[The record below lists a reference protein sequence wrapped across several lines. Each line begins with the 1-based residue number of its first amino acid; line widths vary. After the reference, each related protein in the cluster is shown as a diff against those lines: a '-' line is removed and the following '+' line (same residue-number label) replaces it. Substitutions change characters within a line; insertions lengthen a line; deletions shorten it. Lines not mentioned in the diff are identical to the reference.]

1 MVALTNWVS
10 LRRVRRRLNRS
21 LRLLAG
27 AGRIGNHRGIMTP
40 GDLFTTE
47 VLALLGGIGMIL
59 FGMQTMTAALK
70 ELAGGSARAAL
81 ARFTRT
87 PLTGVATGAVATAV
101 VQSSHATT
109 LMTIGFVGAGMLSFP
124 QALGILFGA
133 NIGTTATGWI
143 VVLVGFKLQLGVV
156 ALPLLFAASLLAVLG
171 GAQWARLGRGVAGFA
186 LLFIGI
192 DAMQAGMAGFEGRLT
207 PGDLPGAGWLARLQ
221 LLGLGIAITVL
232 TQSSSAGMA
241 AALVLLGAGTLSFDQ
256 AAAIVIGMNIGSTT
270 TAVMA
275 SIGGSVA
282 MRQAALANLL
292 FNIVTGALAFL
303 LLDLLVPL
311 LRDNVLFPDD
321 QTALVLFHTGF
332 NLIGTAL
339 FLPFARPYARAI
351 QWLVPDRDRALAD
364 RLDPALLDDPGSAIT
379 AAATTARAV
388 TEELFIALG
397 DALRPGGTLGALPR
411 SRARAE
417 AAVDALD
424 AYLARIVV
432 PADKAEMLARYGAL
446 LHQFDH
452 LHRLTHRAGQQGRI
466 LHAMQEARLARPA
479 RLLGGLL
486 RRAAARPDEA
496 AKISDRL
503 DRLERRLA
511 RIEDRLRVQAIG
523 QAAARGLAT
532 ARVFAL
538 TDSIRWLRR
547 TTAHADRILHY
558 QALAQ

>member
-1 MVALTNWVS
+1 
-10 LRRVRRRLNRS
+10 
-21 LRLLAG
+21 
-27 AGRIGNHRGIMTP
+27 MTA
-40 GDLFTTE
+40 GDLFNTE
-47 VLALLGGIGMIL
+47 VLALLGGIGMIM

-70 ELAGGSARAAL
+70 DMAGGSARAGL
-81 ARFTRT
+81 ERFTRT

-124 QALGILFGA
+124 QALGIMFGA

-143 VVLVGFKLQLGVV
+143 VVLVGFKLRLGVV

-232 TQSSSAGMA
+232 TQSSSAGVA

-282 MRQAALANLL
+282 MRQAALANLM

-303 LLDLLVPL
+303 LLDLMVPL
-311 LRDNVLFPDD
+311 LRDSVLFPDD

-332 NLIGTAL
+332 NLAGTAL
-339 FLPFARPYARAI
+339 FLPFARPYARAV
-351 QWLVPDRDRALAD
+351 QWLIPDHDKPLTD
-364 RLDPALLDDPGSAIT
+364 RLDPALLEDPGSAIT
-379 AAATTARAV
+379 AAGATAQIVA
-388 TEELFIALG
+388 EELFTALG
-397 DALRPGGTLGALPR
+397 HAMRPGGTLAALTG

-417 AAVDALD
+417 GAINALD
-424 AYLARIVV
+424 EYLAAIVV
-432 PADKAEMLARYGAL
+432 PSDKATLLTRYGAL

-452 LHRLTHRAGQQGRI
+452 LHRLAHRAGQQGRI
-466 LHAMQEARLARPA
+466 LHAMQDPQLARPT

-486 RRAAARPDEA
+486 RRAAERPEDA
-496 AKISDRL
+496 DAIAV
-503 DRLERRLA
+503 RLERLQRRLA
-511 RIEDRLRVQAIG
+511 RIEDRLRVQAIS
-523 QAAARGLAT
+523 QAAARGMAT

-547 TTAHADRILHY
+547 TTAHANRILHY
-558 QALAQ
+558 RLIAQ

>member
-1 MVALTNWVS
+1 
-10 LRRVRRRLNRS
+10 
-21 LRLLAG
+21 
-27 AGRIGNHRGIMTP
+27 MTP

-47 VLALLGGIGMIL
+47 VLALLGGVGMIL

-70 ELAGGSARAAL
+70 ELAGGSAREAL

-109 LMTIGFVGAGMLSFP
+109 LMTIGFVGAGLLSFP
-124 QALGILFGA
+124 AALGILFGA
-133 NIGTTATGWI
+133 NIGTTATGWL
-143 VVLVGFKLQLGVV
+143 VVLLGFKLQLGTV

-171 GAQWARLGRGVAGFA
+171 TGQWARLGRGIAGFA

-207 PGDLPGAGWLARLQ
+207 PADLPGAGWLARLQ
-221 LLGLGIAITVL
+221 LLGMGIAITIL
-232 TQSSSAGMA
+232 TQSSSAGVA

-292 FNIVTGALAFL
+292 FNIATGVLAFL

-311 LRDNVLFPDD
+311 LRDSVLFPDD

-332 NLIGTAL
+332 NLAGTAL
-339 FLPFARPYARAI
+339 FLPFTGPYARAV
-351 QWLVPDRDRALAD
+351 QWLVPDRDRALTD
-364 RLDPALLDDPGSAIT
+364 QLDPALLVDPGSAIT
-379 AAATTARAV
+379 AAAGTARTV
-388 TEELFIALG
+388 TEELFLALG
-397 DALRPGGTLGALPR
+397 AGLRPGGSLAGLPR
-411 SRARAE
+411 SRVRAE
-417 AAVDALD
+417 GAVEALD
-424 AYLARIVV
+424 EYLAKIVV
-432 PADKAEMLARYGAL
+432 PPDKSDLLARYSAL

-452 LHRLTHRAGQQGRI
+452 LHRMTHRAGQQARI
-466 LHAMQEARLARPA
+466 LHAMQDVRLARPA

-486 RRAAARPDEA
+486 RRAAERPEEA
-496 AKISDRL
+496 AAISA
-503 DRLERRLA
+503 RLERLEKRLG
-511 RIEDRLRVQAIG
+511 RIEDRLRTQAIG

-558 QALAQ
+558 QGLAR